1 MRWSKS
7 FWAKSGVEIES
18 AAARES
24 TPVRIAQRIASPRK
38 RSGILALLDG
48 EGAHAFRFGG
58 GEGHR
63 LKSGLLVGC
72 YGTNC
77 GLHSRRA
84 SGVRFSRKFEWR
96 VAVNR
101 RLSFLLI
108 VLVVGGVLTVRGAF
122 SPPEPQTTRKV
133 FNAPEKTVQAP
144 YSDGILA
151 GNTLYLAGRIGLDP
165 KTGKP
170 PAEIEDEIKLMLDS
184 LKGTLTQ
191 AGMTMDDLVYVQIA
205 CTDLSLF
212 DKFNPIYKS
221 YFTTKDYP
229 AREFIGAGSLL
240 RGGHFELQAIAVRR

>member
-1 MRWSKS
+1 LLWDELR
-7 FWAKSGVEIES
+7 ATLAREIEGFQFPE
-18 AAARES
+18 R
-24 TPVRIAQRIASPRK
+24 
-38 RSGILALLDG
+38 
-48 EGAHAFRFGG
+48 
-58 GEGHR
+58 
-63 LKSGLLVGC
+63 
-72 YGTNC
+72 
-77 GLHSRRA
+77 
-84 SGVRFSRKFEWR
+84 FEWR
-96 VAVNR
+96 LAVNR
-101 RLSFLLI
+101 RLSILFI
-108 VLVVGGVLTVRGAF
+108 VLVVAGVRVLTVSGEF
-122 SPPEPQTTRKV
+122 SQPAPQTTRKV

-144 YSDGILA
+144 FSDGILA

-221 YFTTKDYP
+221 YFKTTDFP